1 MTDTADEVPLVPNA
15 AGLLTQIDAH
25 HEPTASNMMIVW
37 TQIIRML
44 CSIPCGIPHTGKW
57 NYAFIMFSMPEF
69 LLQKGIRQ
77 EAVPAIEAVAAA
89 DGVAAVAARE
99 AIPVGPGTAYVL
111 PTDPGEPPNSG
122 SAASVA
128 QYTHKLKAYYKY
140 EQVVML
146 ARTALKQAYPTGDQ
160 FLSMEDAY
168 GCIHD
173 HPLAMY
179 KELWDNSVGQEDKDQ
194 AIIDNQKALMS
205 TYDPGEPVNVFFS
218 KIQLAM
224 EILSRLAEPV
234 TERNVIRHC
243 VAEFRTH
250 ADLSRSCR
258 KWTEEQEDADPSW
271 EEFKSFFGRAIK
283 RIQNDPSTKRRL
295 DMANSVQESV
305 ATNSTDIQTM
315 AGALIPLKDTI
326 TTLEKEIAAL
336 KMTTQAP
343 LANAATTPSAYDQ
356 LLEKYENYKRSNPS
370 NGGRGGRGGGRGG
383 GRSAG
388 RGGRGGRGTDGAR
401 TYVKHRNDLPD
412 IQGWGKE
419 RSQRNNPDSNEW
431 CHSCG
436 FDVIHNSTNCR
447 HRLDGHDATAV
458 WTDRTR
464 LPTSGSPR
472 NCHFIVSPS

>member
-15 AGLLTQIDAH
+15 AGLLAHIDAH
-25 HEPTASNMMIVW
+25 QEPTASNMMIVW

-128 QYTHKLKAYYKY
+128 QYTHKLKAYNKY

-146 ARTALKQAYPTGDQ
+146 ARTALKQAYPTGDH

-173 HPLAMY
+173 HPLEMY

-234 TERNVIRHC
+234 TEHNVIRHC

-258 KWTEEQEDADPSW
+258 KWTEEQEDADHDPSW

-283 RIQNDPSTKRRL
+283 RIQNDPFTKRSL

-305 ATNSTDIQTM
+305 ATNSTVF
-315 AGALIPLKDTI
+315 K
-326 TTLEKEIAAL
+326 
-336 KMTTQAP
+336 
-343 LANAATTPSAYDQ
+343 
-356 LLEKYENYKRSNPS
+356 
-370 NGGRGGRGGGRGG
+370 
-383 GRSAG
+383 
-388 RGGRGGRGTDGAR
+388 GTR
-401 TYVKHRNDLPD
+401 
-412 IQGWGKE
+412 
-419 RSQRNNPDSNEW
+419 
-431 CHSCG
+431 
-436 FDVIHNSTNCR
+436 
-447 HRLDGHDATAV
+447 
-458 WTDRTR
+458 
-464 LPTSGSPR
+464 
-472 NCHFIVSPS
+472 